1 MGVDGL
7 IFAMVL
13 FFYYQP
19 NVADALML
27 FGMPVGR
34 VSVGGVACIRG
45 QSVDGSSMVCL
56 RCE

>member
-1 MGVDGL
+1 MADA
-7 IFAMVL
+7 F
-13 FFYYQP
+13 FFYQP
-19 NVADALML
+19 KLADMLML

-34 VSVGGVACIRG
+34 ESVGGVACIRG